1 MSNFEKHD
9 LTNLVGKHLVYT
21 YENGWQHEIY
31 IKNDNTVD
39 YRVCSGS
46 ASNRCVKD
54 QSAYIVQIGLN
65 IYKASWTEPT
75 GTSISVVLNLR
86 IQLLHCT
93 AFFPRWVID
102 EPEKTACCQND
113 YLNEMEAYRKAGPTY
128 PIEIMDE
135 FATITAV
142 HSCELN
148 DDSVISCATSKHTK

>member
-1 MSNFEKHD
+1 MNNFAKHD
-9 LTNLVGKHLVYT
+9 LTNLVGKHLIYT

-31 IKNDNTVD
+31 IKNDSTLD

-54 QSAYIVQIGLN
+54 QSAYIVQIGQN

-75 GTSISVVLNLR
+75 GTSISVILNLR
-86 IQLLHCT
+86 ILLLHYT
-93 AFFPRWVID
+93 AFFPRWVMD
-102 EPEKTACCQND
+102 DPQKTACFQYNHI
-113 YLNEMEAYRKAGPTY
+113 NEMEAYRAAGPTY

-142 HSCELN
+142 DDCGLN
-148 DDSVISCATSKHTK
+148 NDSVISDAANELTK